1 MRKSLHILAATV
13 LAITTITSTLLADD
27 AAPAGKSAAAGVINI
42 NTADATQFAFLP
54 RVGLKAGER
63 IVAYR
68 NENGAF
74 KQTTDLM
81 QVKGIGDKTFELLN
95 PYLVVDGKT
104 TLSAKQ
110 HGPRKPRSKR
120 ASVQPS
126 NKAQ

>member
-1 MRKSLHILAATV
+1 MRKSLTFMATIILVLTAASAS
-13 LAITTITSTLLADD
+13 LFAADAGEAG
-27 AAPAGKSAAAGVINI
+27 AARQVINI
-42 NTADATQFAFLP
+42 NTANATQFALLP
-54 RVGLKAGER
+54 RVGPKAAER
-63 IVAYR
+63 IVQYR
-68 NENGAF
+68 KENGSF
-74 KQTTDLM
+74 KKTTDLM

-126 NKAQ
+126 NTAQ

>member
-1 MRKSLHILAATV
+1 MRKSLTFMATIILVLTAASAS
-13 LAITTITSTLLADD
+13 LFAADAGEAG
-27 AAPAGKSAAAGVINI
+27 AARKVINI
-42 NTADATQFAFLP
+42 NTADATQFALLP
-54 RVGLKAGER
+54 RVGPKAAER
-63 IVAYR
+63 IVQYR
-68 NENGAF
+68 KENGSF
-74 KQTTDLM
+74 KKTTDLM

-126 NKAQ
+126 NTAQ